1 MKVKRWNKIYHENIC
16 RRKTRITPLV
26 SDKVDVRTETVTKD
40 REEYYIIIS
49 SIRHEDIAIVVPNR
63 AVKHVKET

>member
-1 MKVKRWNKIYHENIC
+1 M
-16 RRKTRITPLV
+16 
-26 SDKVDVRTETVTKD
+26 DVRTETVTKD

-63 AVKHVKET
+63 AVKHVKEK